1 MVRMSDI
8 PTSSGAGTTSRKTSS
23 TYGGFMVTAVIVG
36 IVIGLLVYRSYIRS
50 AWHKEADRHAA
61 KTTKLLPRPKSKK

>member
-1 MVRMSDI
+1 
-8 PTSSGAGTTSRKTSS
+8 
-23 TYGGFMVTAVIVG
+23 MVTAVIVG